1 MTRPPLFIDA
11 SFFLGM
17 HDGNEFR
24 RLKSLSYFSRNLS
37 AQPRMNYEQI
47 GICDAVIWTQRREV
61 QDLYYPFMDRLH
73 TDMAIQRSGYT
84 YHEIDTA
91 LSDPELR
98 SLTPERALLAAQVLH
113 SQGSLATHDPVLLKL
128 DCLRGR
134 IWIAPA
140 DDDSPVSFPP
150 ELQALYDAS
159 RAFIHHDE
167 DSTHG
172 N

>member
-17 HDGNEFR
+17 HDGNER
-24 RLKSLSYFSRNLS
+24 HRLKSLAYFSRHLS
-37 AQPRMNYEQI
+37 GQPRMNYEQI

-91 LSDPELR
+91 LSDPHLR
-98 SLTPERALLAAQVLH
+98 ALTPEHALLAAQVLR
-113 SQGSLATHDPVLLKL
+113 SQGSLATHDPVLLGL
-128 DCLRGR
+128 DCLQGR
-134 IWIAPA
+134 IWTAPPG
-140 DDDSPVSFPP
+140 DDQPVAFPP
-150 ELQALYDAS
+150 ELQALYEAS

-167 DSTHG
+167 EPTHG